1 MERQMRRYSIL
12 LATLLVSACI
22 YGAATPAR
30 AEAHPFCLAGG
41 PANTVECD
49 YATLAQCQATAAGG
63 LGYCVTNPGYS
74 LNSYASYAGDGK
86 RMR

>member
-1 MERQMRRYSIL
+1 MRRYSIL
-12 LATLLVSACI
+12 LAGLLASARI

-30 AEAHPFCLAGG
+30 DEAHPFCLAGG
-41 PANTVECD
+41 SANAVGCD

-63 LGYCVTNPGYS
+63 LGYCVTNPGYT
-74 LNSYASYAGDGK
+74 LNAYASYAGRGK